1 MGGTPQ
7 KKLPTECSEGVG
19 VRGEGGGG
27 VGGTRIINCFFEG
40 VQDLRCSLGGLSFQR
55 RQVPEKSLLLEE
67 KVKIFLFLF
76 NFFVF
81 VEGQGWGPGKDGVGH
96 RSTQNSFA
104 NLLG

>member
-1 MGGTPQ
+1 MGVW
-7 KKLPTECSEGVG
+7 VG
-19 VRGEGGGG
+19 PESS
-27 VGGTRIINCFFEG
+27 IAFCEG

-67 KVKIFLFLF
+67 KSEDISIFIQFCF
-76 NFFVF
+76 CGGTGV
-81 VEGQGWGPGKDGVGH
+81 GSGKDGVGH